1 MTNQTPTALF
11 DSEKST
17 NVRSLYKASP
27 GWVTGAFSAGS
38 RVAPGL
44 TAAVAERLFFTTR
57 RTTPKNGEREILSQ
71 ASSFRVGEM
80 AAWSWGE
87 GPVVLLVHGWNGR
100 ATQLGAFVF
109 PLVEHGYRVVAF
121 DAPGH
126 GDSPGHQMSLP
137 ELADSIRRVAE
148 HVGDVYGVVAH
159 SMGGAATTLALSD
172 GLEIER
178 AVFISPPSNPQVFLD
193 FFSRAV
199 GISEDV
205 QQRVQRRLEGRVG
218 RRLSDMRADEI
229 APRMNIPLLVIHD
242 EDDAFVPLQY
252 GRSIA
257 NAWPGAEFVATEG
270 LGHKRIL
277 RAAHVNDL
285 AVGFID
291 AQEHPV
297 QTAA

>member
-1 MTNQTPTALF
+1 MTNQTSTALF
-11 DSEKST
+11 NTEKST
-17 NVRSLYKASP
+17 NVRSLYKSSP

-57 RTTPKNGEREILSQ
+57 RTTQKNGEREILDQ
-71 ASSFRVGEM
+71 ATSFRIDEM

-100 ATQLGAFVF
+100 ATQLGAFVS
-109 PLVEHGYRVVAF
+109 PLVERGYRVVAF

-137 ELADSIRRVAE
+137 EMADSIRRVAE
-148 HVGDVYGVVAH
+148 HVGDVHGIIAH

-172 GLEIER
+172 GMEIER
-178 AVFISPPSNPQVFLD
+178 VVFISPPSNPQTFLD

-199 GISEDV
+199 GISGEV
-205 QQRVQRRLEGRVG
+205 RQRVQHRVESRVG
-218 RRLSDMRADEI
+218 RRMSDMRADEI
-229 APRMNIPLLVIHD
+229 ARRMSIPLLVIHD
-242 EDDAFVPLQY
+242 EDDSFVPLQF
-252 GRSIA
+252 GQSIVA
-257 NAWPGAEFVATEG
+257 AWPGAKLVTTEG

-291 AQEHPV
+291 AQERPV

>member
-1 MTNQTPTALF
+1 MTNQTPSALF

-57 RTTPKNGEREILSQ
+57 RTTPQNGEREILSQ

-229 APRMNIPLLVIHD
+229 APHMNIPLLVIHD

-285 AVGFID
+285 AVSFID
-291 AQEHPV
+291 VQEHPV